1 MKAEMITMI
10 SFGPK
15 SVQDILDYLF
25 PTESEPLYIKL
36 CLKLGEY

>member
-10 SFGPK
+10 PFGPK
-15 SVQDILDYLF
+15 SVQDILEF